1 MKSRNISL
9 VDAMEDIIA
18 RCSFCSMGMVDKDTK
33 PYVLHMNFGYED
45 GVLYLHSAPKGKKI
59 DVLQNNNNVCLA
71 FSTDHVLEHQNADV
85 ACSYS
90 MKYRSVLVF
99 GKIEFIDEL
108 SEKRRILNIIMKQ
121 YTGRFDYEYS
131 DPAAKNVAV
140 YKVII
145 EKMEGRAY
153 GY

>member
-9 VDAMEDIIA
+9 VAAMEDIIA
-18 RCSFCSMGMVDKDTK
+18 RCSYCSMGMVDKDNK

-99 GKIEFIDEL
+99 GKTEFIDDL
-108 SEKRRILNIIMKQ
+108 SEKRQILNLIMKQ
-121 YTGRFDYEYS
+121 YTGRCDYEYS
-131 DPAAKNVAV
+131 DPAAKSVTV

>member
-1 MKSRNISL
+1 MKNRKISL
-9 VDAMEDIIA
+9 VAAMEDIIA
-18 RCSFCSMGMVDKDTK
+18 RCSFCSMGMVDKDNK
-33 PYVLHMNFGYED
+33 PYVLHMNFGYQD

-71 FSTDHVLEHQNADV
+71 FSTDHLLEHQNADV

-99 GKIEFIDEL
+99 GKTEFIDDL

-121 YTGRFDYEYS
+121 YTGRDDYEYS
-131 DPAAKNVAV
+131 DPAAKSVTV
-140 YKVII
+140 CKVVI